1 MRGSSYGGDR
11 DGGHYNSY
19 GPGGGHQQDQ
29 MYSRRPAQAAPQQPQ
44 GYGTASY
51 GGGQGGGGYAVQG
64 GASFSDSS
72 YFSSPP
78 PQQHQPAY
86 PPQQHQPAYPP
97 QQHQPAYP
105 PSYPP
110 AAPAHGYGA
119 YQGSSGW

>member
-19 GPGGGHQQDQ
+19 GQGGGHQQDQ

-64 GASFSDSS
+64 GGGYAVQGDASFSDSS

-86 PPQQHQPAYPP
+86 PPQQHQS
-97 QQHQPAYP
+97 AYP

-110 AAPAHGYGA
+110 AAPAHGYG
-119 YQGSSGW
+119 